1 MPTRVFLLL
10 LFLIPHATFSAN
22 AAGAGGG
29 AGGGCNRQCNGN
41 VIVPYPFGF
50 SGDCPILLAACG
62 ATASTPLLPVG
73 SSTTA
78 AAAAAAPYPILSF
91 NSTSST
97 FVVTLSPLCN
107 RTIPDAKAS
116 LTGARYGVSSHTGIF
131 VRGGSGGCS
140 SGSGGGGGGPAQANS
155 GCAVPSELMTRLL
168 RTAQCGGGGGGG
180 GGNGTAAS
188 ASWTCVA
195 STPPEASSAEAAR
208 GEGQFMAW
216 DKVEAAGCQDA
227 LTAAVYASTPQGVPS
242 VEFGVAELGWWLP
255 GSCADGTAAG
265 RCAANATCRDVVTPG
280 GAAGHR
286 CACLDGMLGDGFAA
300 GEGCHLGVPAAG
312 ECFPAAN
319 HCCSRVITSSSIT
332 DRSVRA
338 TEDLS
343 RAVLV

>member
-1 MPTRVFLLL
+1 
-10 LFLIPHATFSAN
+10 
-22 AAGAGGG
+22 
-29 AGGGCNRQCNGN
+29 
-41 VIVPYPFGF
+41 
-50 SGDCPILLAACG
+50 
-62 ATASTPLLPVG
+62 
-73 SSTTA
+73 
-78 AAAAAAPYPILSF
+78 
-91 NSTSST
+91 
-97 FVVTLSPLCN
+97 
-107 RTIPDAKAS
+107 
-116 LTGARYGVSSHTGIF
+116 
-131 VRGGSGGCS
+131 
-140 SGSGGGGGGPAQANS
+140 
-155 GCAVPSELMTRLL
+155 
-168 RTAQCGGGGGGG
+168 
-180 GGNGTAAS
+180 
-188 ASWTCVA
+188 
-195 STPPEASSAEAAR
+195 
-208 GEGQFMAW
+208 MAW